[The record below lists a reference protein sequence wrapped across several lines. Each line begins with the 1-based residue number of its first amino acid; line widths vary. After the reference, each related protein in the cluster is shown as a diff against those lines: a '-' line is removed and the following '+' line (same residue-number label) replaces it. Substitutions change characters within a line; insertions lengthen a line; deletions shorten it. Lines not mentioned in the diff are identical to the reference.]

1 MGTEL
6 STTRQLSGIA
16 RRLAVEHD
24 AIVKSVYN
32 SLDHAR
38 RAGEL
43 LTEAKGL
50 LEHGEWGPWLTAN
63 FAGSETTARN
73 YMRVAEH
80 WEELKTQIGN
90 AADLSLNSTVKLLSK
105 PRVALPTPALPSD
118 EFDAEHYDIGPGGP
132 DDPEPDPPETPD
144 SPPEP
149 PTSLHSVPTDED
161 GLDDDQDPG
170 ERYTGAS
177 VAGEPP
183 NSFADYLDVAVDRWL
198 FDYPDF
204 SLIEL
209 ASALEYKAGEVR
221 DGMETE

>member
-1 MGTEL
+1 MATEL

-16 RRLAVEHD
+16 RRLASEHD
-24 AIVKSVYN
+24 AFTKSLN
-32 SLDHAR
+32 TSLEHAK

-43 LTEAKGL
+43 LIEAKGVV
-50 LEHGEWGPWLTAN
+50 EHGGWGEWLETNFQGSVDTAC
-63 FAGSETTARN
+63 R
-73 YMRVAEH
+73 YMRIADR
-80 WEELKTQIGN
+80 WEELQGHL
-90 AADLSLNSTVKLLSK
+90 ARVPDLSLRSTVKLLAK
-105 PRVALPTPALPSD
+105 PRAALPA
-118 EFDAEHYDIGPGGP
+118 
-132 DDPEPDPPETPD
+132 PEPDVEEPNPSETPN

-149 PTSLHSVPTDED
+149 PTSSQSVPADEE
-161 GLDDDQDPG
+161 GLDDDPDPG
-170 ERYTGAS
+170 ERLAGAS

-183 NSFADYLDVAVDRWL
+183 NSFADYLDAAVDRWL